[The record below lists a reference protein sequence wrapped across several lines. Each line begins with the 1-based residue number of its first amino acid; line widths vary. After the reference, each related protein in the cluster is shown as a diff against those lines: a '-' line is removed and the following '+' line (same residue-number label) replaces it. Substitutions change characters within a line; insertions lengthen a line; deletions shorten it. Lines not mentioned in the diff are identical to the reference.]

1 MNLPKPKNDE
11 LMFLPLG
18 GSGEIGMNFNL
29 YGNAGKWL
37 IVDCVLLLEIQHMVQ

>member
-29 YGNAGKWL
+29 YGNAGKW
-37 IVDCVLLLEIQHMVQ
+37 

>member
-1 MNLPKPKNDE
+1 MNLPRPKNDE

-29 YGNAGKWL
+29 YGHAG
-37 IVDCVLLLEIQHMVQ
+37 